1 MKPYLTDDMKRALMC
16 LMTITF
22 SGCYYTILKLLKKS
36 ALRKFQHHQ
45 KYSHQVKEPQT
56 SKITLSYPSGEK
68 EAQNEDEQSD
78 VSEESENYVII
89 TLFTAT

>member
-1 MKPYLTDDMKRALMC
+1 MFDENYVQWLLLHHPEAVKKEC
-16 LMTITF
+16 LEKVSASSKIF
-22 SGCYYTILKLLKKS
+22 SSG
-36 ALRKFQHHQ
+36 Q
-45 KYSHQVKEPQT
+45 KELQT